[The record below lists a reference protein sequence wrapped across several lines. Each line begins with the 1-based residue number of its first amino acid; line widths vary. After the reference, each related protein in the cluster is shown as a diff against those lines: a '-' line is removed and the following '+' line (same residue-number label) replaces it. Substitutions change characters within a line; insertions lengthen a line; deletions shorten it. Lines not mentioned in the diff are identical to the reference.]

1 MRALVKSGSGVVLRH
16 DVPMPVPQLGEV
28 LIRVH
33 AFSLDDSDVAVSLVP
48 TDRIVGK
55 GAAGKIV
62 AVGEDVPAW
71 RLGDLVIVDPG
82 LGSRQGTSGLFGV
95 DRDGAA
101 AEFITVNTIDA
112 CPISAEVPIE
122 TLPLLAFYYS
132 LAERVLTWARLY
144 PDEAVFILGADTPVG
159 MASVELAQRRKAK
172 VTVQTR
178 GKNSDFS
185 PGKLDRVVTE
195 TEDFPD
201 GTTFDVVVDF
211 RSVPDHSDCTHLL
224 GDGGV
229 YVSRNGDVVKPP
241 SEPVSA
247 LVDVDIFTADTLE
260 HVARMAESGL
270 LEPRS
275 PPMVVSMCDVEDQLR
290 HLDLAGRRDPLIV
303 KVDDH

>member
-1 MRALVKSGSGVVLRH
+1 
-16 DVPMPVPQLGEV
+16 MPVPKLGEV

-33 AFSLDDSDVAVSLVP
+33 AFSLDGSDVHASTVP
-48 TDRIVGK
+48 ADRIIGK

-71 RLGDLVIVDPG
+71 RLGDVVIVDPG
-82 LGSRQGTSGLFGV
+82 LGSREGTSGLFGV

-101 AEFITVNTIDA
+101 AEFITVNAIDA

-172 VTVQTR
+172 VTVQTL

-185 PGKLDRVVTE
+185 SGKSDGVITAI
-195 TEDFPD
+195 EDFPD
-201 GTTFDVVVDF
+201 GTFDVVVDF
-211 RSVPDHSDCTHLL
+211 RAVPNHSDCGHLL
-224 GDGGV
+224 RDGGV

-247 LVDVDIFTADTLE
+247 LVDVDIFTAETLE
-260 HVARMAESGL
+260 HVARMAESGV

-275 PPMVVSMCDVEDQLR
+275 PMVISMRDVEEQLR
-290 HLDLAGRRDPLIV
+290 RLDLANRLDPLIV
-303 KVDDH
+303 KVEDH

>member
-1 MRALVKSGSGVVLRH
+1 MRALVKSGNGVMLLQ
-16 DVPMPVPQLGEV
+16 DLPMPVPQLGEV

-33 AFSLDDSDVAVSLVP
+33 AFSLDASDVTVSLVP

-101 AEFITVNTIDA
+101 AEFIAVSAIDA
-112 CPISAEVPIE
+112 CPISAEVPTE

-144 PDEAVFILGADTPVG
+144 PDETILILGADTPVG
-159 MASVELAQRRKAK
+159 IASVELAQRRNAK
-172 VTVQTR
+172 VTVQAHR
-178 GKNSDFS
+178 DISDFS
-185 PGKLDRVVTE
+185 SGILKGVIRAI
-195 TEDFPD
+195 EDYRD
-201 GTTFDVVVDF
+201 GTFDVVADF
-211 RSVPDHSDCTHLL
+211 RSVPTYSDCIHLL
-224 GDGGV
+224 RDGGV

-241 SEPVSA
+241 SEPVTA
-247 LVDVDIFTADTLE
+247 LVDVDIFTAETLE
-260 HVARMAESGL
+260 HIARMAESGV

-275 PPMVVSMCDVEDQLR
+275 PMVISMRDVEEQLR
-290 HLDLAGRRDPLIV
+290 RIDLANRLDPLIV